1 MRLLTQK
8 QNKDIV
14 CFSNL
19 YLCLSLRFLFR
30 HSSQFLHITSVL
42 PPVYFYLLKS
52 TAKKK
57 EKQQKENG
65 KGKNEKGQLRTS
77 QSWLDPKQSLARA
90 ASFRAHWIQLNM
102 TIRCAARLKCSGCS
116 RPSKR
121 TLWGAQ
127 PTLQSS
133 ISLMGIQHPQEK
145 ELVQNKVL
153 TGSTVGRL
161 ESLLLFLLGPGTFVE
176 WWPSSKSPPLTL
188 LDGEVALRLLEPMES
203 NFFYNEEKCS

>member
-77 QSWLDPKQSLARA
+77 QS
-90 ASFRAHWIQLNM
+90 
-102 TIRCAARLKCSGCS
+102 
-116 RPSKR
+116 
-121 TLWGAQ
+121 
-127 PTLQSS
+127 
-133 ISLMGIQHPQEK
+133 
-145 ELVQNKVL
+145 
-153 TGSTVGRL
+153 
-161 ESLLLFLLGPGTFVE
+161 
-176 WWPSSKSPPLTL
+176 
-188 LDGEVALRLLEPMES
+188 
-203 NFFYNEEKCS
+203 